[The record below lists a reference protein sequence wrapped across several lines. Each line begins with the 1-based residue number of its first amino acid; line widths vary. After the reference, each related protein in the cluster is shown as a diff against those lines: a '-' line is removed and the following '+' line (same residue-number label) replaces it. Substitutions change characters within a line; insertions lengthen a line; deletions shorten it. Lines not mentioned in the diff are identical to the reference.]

1 MPRRGEDTKK
11 LRDILKPLI
20 ESALRGVTILAVN
33 LRRSENAYGD
43 PVLWVTVV
51 YDGTGRKGKPL
62 DSKITTRMHDRV
74 IPKLRQAGEEAF
86 PVFSYVAKSDLGRTK
101 PDAA

>member
-51 YDGTGRKGKPL
+51 YDDTRRKGKLL
-62 DSKITTRMHDRV
+62 DSKITVGMHDRV